1 MSKPPTEKAMPTDT
15 LSDFMARERER
26 LNKLVE
32 EYTGQIAEV
41 QGKLSEVYREIR
53 AIEAYENIKNAKDEK
68 PALAPR
74 KGRAAD
80 DTPRA
85 PRGSKR
91 EELITLIRQHGTM
104 SRGQILERLGIVEKD
119 NKPAAQSVT
128 NALAALKK
136 GGQLLSE
143 SGNYSLPTPGGTTET
158 GQ

>member
-1 MSKPPTEKAMPTDT
+1 MSKAPAEKTMPTDT
-15 LSDFMARERER
+15 FPDFMARERER

-68 PALAPR
+68 PIPAPR
-74 KGRAAD
+74 KIRASS

-143 SGNYSLPTPGGTTET
+143 SGHYSLTTPGGTTET

>member
-1 MSKPPTEKAMPTDT
+1 MSKPPTEKTMPTDT
-15 LSDFMARERER
+15 FPDFMAQERER

-68 PALAPR
+68 PIPAPR
-74 KGRAAD
+74 KIRASG

-91 EELITLIRQHGTM
+91 EELITLIREHGTM

-119 NKPAAQSVT
+119 NKAAAQSVS
-128 NALAALKK
+128 NALGALKK

-143 SGNYSLPTPGGTTET
+143 SGNYSLPAPLGETAPG
-158 GQ
+158 Q